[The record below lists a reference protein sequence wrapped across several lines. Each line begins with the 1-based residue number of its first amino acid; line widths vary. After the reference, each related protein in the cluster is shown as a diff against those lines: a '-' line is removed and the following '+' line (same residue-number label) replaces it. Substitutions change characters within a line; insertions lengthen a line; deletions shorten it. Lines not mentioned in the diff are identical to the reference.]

1 MRYHYTTSNCLK
13 PQSLFRSALS
23 PSRASSP
30 AARFQWTD
38 VDTPERYPAIH
49 FKNGHVTCYVML
61 GHIRLYYNHEAMSNA
76 VKRCQTLSNAS
87 DSKLLAPG
95 KVFCFQ
101 MFSDKLINSPQNID
115 PVLRPREAR
124 NRPSHLEK
132 KNSDFEMETVPSWS
146 MDWLRWENLNRKQ
159 WITHDFTMKHRG
171 LLQIFPSDR
180 SWWTSWPK
188 TSRKVVGITVGY
200 AETTWVSE
208 VSWTKWECNIKNHQ
222 QSWSCRNYARKCRN
236 NISMA

>member
-101 MFSDKLINSPQNID
+101 MFSDTLINSPQNID
-115 PVLRPREAR
+115 PVSPASKGGQES
-124 NRPSHLEK
+124 PESPWK
-132 KNSDFEMETVPSWS
+132 KKTQILKWKLFPVD
-146 MDWLRWENLNRKQ
+146 Q
-159 WITHDFTMKHRG
+159 WIDWGGKILTGNNG
-171 LLQIFPSDR
+171 LHMILP
-180 SWWTSWPK
+180 
-188 TSRKVVGITVGY
+188 
-200 AETTWVSE
+200 ET
-208 VSWTKWECNIKNHQ
+208 
-222 QSWSCRNYARKCRN
+222 
-236 NISMA
+236 

>member
-76 VKRCQTLSNAS
+76 VKRCQMLQT
-87 DSKLLAPG
+87 
-95 KVFCFQ
+95 Q
-101 MFSDKLINSPQNID
+101 NSW
-115 PVLRPREAR
+115 
-124 NRPSHLEK
+124 HLEK
-132 KNSDFEMETVPSWS
+132 SFVFRCFQINWS
-146 MDWLRWENLNRKQ
+146 TPLKTLTQSCVQGRPGIARVTCEKKINRILRWKLFPVDQ
-159 WITHDFTMKHRG
+159 WIGWGGKNIKRNHPETMEFTMEDRG
-171 LLQIFPSDR
+171 LLQNCDHHPTKKVDIPAAFQCHLVYLYICKGCNKIDKSVDPTFLTLQNIL
-180 SWWTSWPK
+180 TS
-188 TSRKVVGITVGY
+188 
-200 AETTWVSE
+200 
-208 VSWTKWECNIKNHQ
+208 
-222 QSWSCRNYARKCRN
+222 
-236 NISMA
+236 